1 MLKDRLLV
9 AVSEYILVLD
19 HSCQVG
25 QHPPIYVNFLSVQ
38 ELMRL
43 KQYGSG
49 ALSCVTSYG
58 HWVVAGA
65 ARH

>member
-25 QHPPIYVNFLSVQ
+25 QLPPIYVNFLSVQ

-49 ALSCVTSYG
+49 ALSCVTSDG